1 MTDSGIPI
9 AGIYL
14 FKLDSYIPEFA
25 TSWDFS
31 VQQATFATFNLN
43 WNFSIY
49 NQKSQLRKV

>member
-9 AGIYL
+9 AGTYL
-14 FKLDSYIPEFA
+14 FKLESYIPEFA
-25 TSWDFS
+25 TSWDIS